1 MQTQQACPICS
12 ATLSPH
18 EARKGFL
25 CSRAECRWKYRLLT
39 PSQLCTV
46 CTRPLSARMGKSPV
60 CERVECNREF
70 FVDRIA
76 RDKEAKQQTL
86 ERQVGVWL
94 GDAMQEYVRHS
105 DVMDAPDIASFRI
118 TSIPSNAAVEC
129 ELPGERRTVFRER
142 LALATAEAFVRAE
155 EVAHETIKPFMTVAI
170 PPQSGEMSA
179 VMGTA
184 CGRCRGN
191 CCRMGSDHAF
201 ITAGTIYAYIVDHPG
216 RSREEVQDDY
226 LAYLPERTLDPG
238 CVYQREAGCALPR
251 TMRSDTC
258 NRFFCAPLVDLE
270 RAQRHDAPVRAFFV
284 QMANGEPEEGLLATA
299 SFVQLLRRA
308 SATSAPTP
316 TENA

>member
-105 DVMDAPDIASFRI
+105 DVMDAPDIA
-118 TSIPSNAAVEC
+118 
-129 ELPGERRTVFRER
+129 GGRTRNDQ
-142 LALATAEAFVRAE
+142 
-155 EVAHETIKPFMTVAI
+155 AI
-170 PPQSGEMSA
+170 HD
-179 VMGTA
+179 
-184 CGRCRGN
+184 
-191 CCRMGSDHAF
+191 GSDSPAV
-201 ITAGTIYAYIVDHPG
+201 GGNECRNGYG
-216 RSREEVQDDY
+216 
-226 LAYLPERTLDPG
+226 LRTL
-238 CVYQREAGCALPR
+238 PR
-251 TMRSDTC
+251 
-258 NRFFCAPLVDLE
+258 
-270 RAQRHDAPVRAFFV
+270 
-284 QMANGEPEEGLLATA
+284 
-299 SFVQLLRRA
+299 
-308 SATSAPTP
+308 
-316 TENA
+316 